1 MEAVVEQA
9 PSIELERARH
19 ELCGLVRDAVEGGAS
34 IGFVLPLAE
43 AVVDAY
49 VGRVIA
55 DVERG
60 ERLVVLARNGD
71 GVVGM
76 VQLALVPWPNGSHRA
91 EVQKLVVH
99 TSARRQGLGTRLM
112 GAVESAALEHGRTLL
127 VLDTITAS
135 EADPLYR
142 GLGYTEA
149 GEIPDYAGMPDGV
162 LAPTT
167 VFYKHLR

>member
-1 MEAVVEQA
+1 MDQA
-9 PSIELERARH
+9 AAAELQNARA
-19 ELCGLVRDAVEGGAS
+19 ELCGLIRDAVEAGAS
-34 IGFVLPLAE
+34 IGFVLPLAD
-43 AVVDAY
+43 AVLDDY
-49 VGRVIA
+49 VGHVIA

-60 ERLVVLARNGD
+60 ERIVVLARSGN

-76 VQLALVPWPNGSHRA
+76 VQLGLVPWPNGSHRA
-91 EVQKLVVH
+91 DVQKLIVH

-112 GAVESAALEHGRTLL
+112 DAIEAVALEQGRTLL

-142 GLGYTEA
+142 GLGYAEA
-149 GEIPDYAGMPDGV
+149 GEIPDYAGMPDGL

>member
-9 PSIELERARH
+9 APAELERARG
-19 ELCGLVRDAVEGGAS
+19 ELCGLVRDAVEVGAS
-34 IGFVLPLAE
+34 IGFVLPLDDG
-43 AVVDAY
+43 VLDAY

-60 ERLVVLARNGD
+60 ERLVVLARKAD

-76 VQLALVPWPNGSHRA
+76 VQLALVPWPNGAHRA
-91 EVQKLVVH
+91 EVQKLVVRS
-99 TSARRQGLGTRLM
+99 SARRQGLGTRLM
-112 GAVESAALEHGRTLL
+112 EAIESVALERGRTLL

-149 GEIPDYAGMPDGV
+149 GEIPAYAGMPDGV

>member
-1 MEAVVEQA
+1 MKAVVGPAA
-9 PSIELERARH
+9 PAELESARG

-34 IGFVLPLAE
+34 IGFVLPLDDG
-43 AVVDAY
+43 VLDAY
-49 VGRVIA
+49 CGRVIG

-60 ERLVVLARNGD
+60 ERLVVH
-71 GVVGM
+71 
-76 VQLALVPWPNGSHRA
+76 S
-91 EVQKLVVH
+91 
-99 TSARRQGLGTRLM
+99 SARRQGLGTRLM
-112 GAVESAALEHGRTLL
+112 EAIESAALERGRTLL

-149 GEIPDYAGMPDGV
+149 GEIPEYAGMPDGV

-167 VFYKHLR
+167 VFYKTSAR